1 MDVVTDGGG
10 VVVHKPF
17 GGKGGC
23 VADGTAVVVK
33 AGTVDVVSQ
42 QMFRLDPALFE
53 HTNALLEQQM
63 EMAGLRPAGTEMEA
77 NVFAFSDLDD
87 DTVKIVDVA
96 INEVPGSLPPFVD
109 EAGT

>member
-1 MDVVTDGGG
+1 MVTG
-10 VVVHKPF
+10 
-17 GGKGGC
+17 
-23 VADGTAVVVK
+23 AIAVVVVVK
-33 AGTVDVVSQ
+33 GAPVDVVSQ
-42 QMFRLDPALFE
+42 QMFKLDPALFE
-53 HTNALLEQQM
+53 HTKALLEQQM

-87 DTVKIVDVA
+87 DTVRIVDVA